1 MKYIINLIVVYTP
14 SEKTLALH
22 NDPSQK
28 VNLSNPANRLL
39 LELIRYN
46 GKTLERET
54 LLHNVWEEYGFTG
67 SNSNLN
73 TYISELRKSFSSLS
87 ENIKIITTVPKVGFR
102 LEAEIEPALH
112 PDAHAETRADADAV
126 AQCATSPP
134 IDEKEEEKSEDGRN
148 KSDEQHNGVN
158 DSVTPAETPLHQPP
172 ATPNRSRQRSYKR
185 SAVMAMAFA
194 LIAWLGYA
202 YFHTPRLLKIVSEPY
217 SYLFTLG
224 SCEVYSLDYKNAY
237 SKKALIA
244 MAKKDIAQ
252 EKLDCQH
259 IRNMIF
265 YKKMWAEDKF
275 NEVTFMGICSV
286 TTTEK
291 YERCFTI
298 KNYAGN

>member
-1 MKYIINLIVVYTP
+1 MKYIINLIIVYTP

-112 PDAHAETRADADAV
+112 PDAHAETRADAEVV
-126 AQCATSPP
+126 AQRTTSPP
-134 IDEKEEEKSEDGRN
+134 QEELEMSEDKRN
-148 KSDEQHNGVN
+148 NADRQYSGVN
-158 DSVTPAETPLHQPP
+158 NKAAPVEASTHTPP
-172 ATPNRSRQRSYKR
+172 AVPNSSRQRSYKLGV
-185 SAVMAMAFA
+185 VMAMAFA

-224 SCEVYSLDYKNAY
+224 GCEVYSLDYKNAY
-237 SKKALIA
+237 SKKTLIA
-244 MAKKDIAQ
+244 MAKQDIAR

-259 IRNMIF
+259 IKNVIF

-298 KNYAGN
+298 KNFAGN

>member
-39 LELIRYN
+39 LELIKFN
-46 GKTLERET
+46 GTTLERET
-54 LLHNVWEEYGFTG
+54 LLRNVWEDYGFTG

-102 LEAEIEPALH
+102 LDAEIEPALR
-112 PDAHAETRADADAV
+112 AIIHAETRSDADAI
-126 AQCATSPP
+126 AQRATSPP
-134 IDEKEEEKSEDGRN
+134 QEEHLEQEEEKSEDDKRI
-148 KSDEQHNGVN
+148 DEQRQHEL
-158 DSVTPAETPLHQPP
+158 SAETALAATPA
-172 ATPNRSRQRSYKR
+172 AKSGARRRYVKR
-185 SAVMAMAFA
+185 GIAMA
-194 LIAWLGYA
+194 LLGVLSVWLGYD
-202 YFHTPRLLKIVSEPY
+202 YIHTPRQLKIVPEPY

-237 SKKALIA
+237 GKNAQIA
-244 MAKKDIAQ
+244 MAKQDIAA

-259 IRNMIF
+259 IKNVVF

-275 NEVTFMGICSV
+275 NEVTFMGVCSV

-291 YERCFTI
+291 YERCYTI
-298 KNYAGN
+298 KNFAGN